1 MWGSTPSRRPAPNDY
16 GTAGQGSYNGGGFQG
31 GVIPPYAAPQ
41 QRFGAFEAAMLFGML
56 NSLSNSGSREFFRQ
70 NQNDP
75 GYLQWRQSI
84 DQAARTDPNLAGR
97 LSELDSQ
104 LGKPQPPGRTPP
116 PAQAASTGGSGMVA
130 LIIFLAIGAL
140 LLLWLA
146 RRRTARAASTPSAN
160 APPGLKG
167 SATTRFRVGM
177 TMPMDPTPFI
187 LAATSTKVTAPS
199 GGGMISVE
207 AVGLVQDGG
216 VALHRLYVP
225 GRQGFFQ
232 LHLDAGG
239 QPDECR
245 YFSQIDEVAPATQDE
260 WGFWL
265 DPAQGMIG
273 WPEFQTKDGKI
284 YGRVWAAGST
294 KVPPRQQSETIE
306 DLKGVTTRTLQ
317 SMLYAAQTGAPAPAP
332 PTEYILV
339 TAVQAGGQAWVE
351 IHAGLDISPSALT
364 LPAVALN

>member
-1 MWGSTPSRRPAPNDY
+1 
-16 GTAGQGSYNGGGFQG
+16 
-31 GVIPPYAAPQ
+31 
-41 QRFGAFEAAMLFGML
+41 
-56 NSLSNSGSREFFRQ
+56 
-70 NQNDP
+70 
-75 GYLQWRQSI
+75 
-84 DQAARTDPNLAGR
+84 
-97 LSELDSQ
+97 
-104 LGKPQPPGRTPP
+104 
-116 PAQAASTGGSGMVA
+116 MVA
-130 LIIFLAIGAL
+130 LIIFLAIGCL
-140 LLLWLA
+140 VLLWLA
-146 RRRTARAASTPSAN
+146 RRRAARAGSTPSAN

-187 LAATSTKVTAPS
+187 LAAASTKVTAPS

-232 LHLDAGG
+232 LHLDAAG

-245 YFSQIDEVAPATQDE
+245 YFSQIDEVAPASQDE

-273 WPEFQTKDGKI
+273 WPEFQTKDGKT
-284 YGRVWAAGST
+284 YGRVWAAGSA

-306 DLKGVTTRTLQ
+306 DLKGVTTRSLQ
-317 SMLYAAQTGAPAPAP
+317 SMLYAAQTGVPSPAP

-364 LPAVALN
+364 LPAVAIT